1 MFERI
6 TTLFTR
12 KKRPSPSHPPSR
24 SHNPVSSHSQKKEEE
39 RFIAARIRE
48 MKEDKQKQDKLNM
61 SLHNARYGINAF
73 PEVATHQIIPQGK
86 SNTTINYVLPDVATH
101 QIVIKSKKGG
111 KQTRKQQKKRK
122 TQKK

>member
-6 TTLFTR
+6 TTLLTR

-24 SHNPVSSHSQKKEEE
+24 SHNPVSSHSQKEEEE
-39 RFIAARIRE
+39 RFIAARKRE
-48 MKEDKQKQDKLNM
+48 MEEDKKKRDKLNM
-61 SLHNARYGINAF
+61 SLHNARYGRNAF

-101 QIVIKSKKGG
+101 PIVIKSKKGG